1 MPMKTFKK
9 ILFWSLLG
17 FALIQFIP
25 TDKVNLPVD
34 HKVNFVDAKNTPEKI
49 RGLIKGA
56 CYDCHSNETVYPK
69 YAYIAPISWSVKS
82 HINEGREHLNFSVWG
97 TYNKELKESM
107 LSNSIQT
114 IQNKTMPMPA
124 YIVYHKEA
132 NLSEAERV
140 LLTTYFEEMLKSKTY

>member
-1 MPMKTFKK
+1 MKTLKK
-9 ILFWSLLG
+9 VLFWTLVV

-25 TDKVNLPVD
+25 VDKVNKPVD
-34 HKVNFVDAKNTPEKI
+34 KAVNFVDAKKTPEKI
-49 RGLIKGA
+49 KGLIKGA

-69 YAYIAPISWSVKS
+69 YAYFAPVSWSIKS

-107 LSNSIQT
+107 LNKSVQT
-114 IQNKTMPMPA
+114 IQSKAMPMPG

-132 NLSEAERV
+132 NLTEAERT
-140 LLTTYFEEMLKSKTY
+140 LLVQYFEEMLKSKSY